1 MNEPTT
7 TPPPPPHDP
16 PPPGPPPAAPAGNAW
31 ERRGSLG
38 FVNGLVEAVKGFIV
52 APGAT
57 FDQTRRS
64 GDLASPL
71 LFAVLLSTVA
81 AVIGQIWAML
91 IGTSFLSMLPA
102 EMREGLGVLMVSS
115 GAGLV
120 MSIVMVPIVT
130 VIGVFI
136 GSAILHLML
145 LLVGG
150 TESSTAG
157 FEGSLRVVCYSGVGQ
172 LGRIV
177 PVLGGL
183 IATVWTVVLL
193 VIGLTRLHGTS
204 EGKAI
209 AAVLLP
215 LVICCLCAIGALM
228 MGIGGAVLSGFQAQ

>member
-1 MNEPTT
+1 MSEPSAS
-7 TPPPPPHDP
+7 PPPPPP
-16 PPPGPPPAAPAGNAW
+16 EPPAPPAGNAW
-31 ERRGSLG
+31 ERRGTLG
-38 FVNGLVEAVKGFIV
+38 FVNGLVEAAKGFIV

-57 FDQTRRS
+57 FDETRRS

-81 AVIGQIWAML
+81 ALIGQIWAMM
-91 IGTSFLSMLPA
+91 IGTSMLSMVPM
-102 EMREGLGVLMVSS
+102 EYREGLGVLMVSS
-115 GAGLV
+115 GAGLIV
-120 MSIVMVPIVT
+120 SIVVVPIVT

-136 GSAILHLML
+136 ASAILHLML

-150 TESSTAG
+150 MESSTAG
-157 FEGSLRVVCYSGVGQ
+157 FEGTLRVMCYSSVGR
-172 LGRIV
+172 LGQVV

-183 IATVWTVVLL
+183 IAFVWTVVLL

-215 LVICCLCAIGALM
+215 VVLCCVCGFAAVMLGV
-228 MGIGGAVLSGFQAQ
+228 GGAVLGGLSSQ